1 MVRRF
6 TTWLLLPALFLGTGC
21 SREQQVIVLGTTDVH
36 GSLFDHNLV
45 YDRPHEQSL
54 AHVATMVENIR
65 GQQEGTVF
73 LLDAGDIL
81 QGTPATYYANY
92 VDTLRPHL
100 VARAMNLLRYDA
112 GTVGNHDIEAGPKVY
127 RRVERQL
134 EHPWLAANI
143 VDTRTEL
150 CAFKPYAL
158 IERDGVRM
166 AVIGLTTPSVPNW
179 LPPHMWSN
187 MRFDDMVQT
196 AQRWVDE
203 IRRTEKPDL
212 IVGLFHAGHDY
223 TYQGGSYD
231 QHCNENASIVVAEKV
246 AGFDLI
252 MIGHD
257 HDAHCRRYANPD
269 GDSVLV
275 LDPAAGAQYVAKA
288 TIKLKRNL
296 FGRITSKTIEG
307 ELISTKGEEP
317 CPSFLATLSD
327 DLDTLK
333 RFVAQPIGT
342 FAQRM
347 SSRRTYVE
355 PTAFIDFIHRAQ
367 LEHTG
372 ADVSFVAPLSLEAA
386 IEQGKINMG
395 DLFKLYRFENF
406 LYTMILYGHEI
417 QRYLEYSA
425 GLWFNTMTAP
435 SDHLLRFKS
444 DTSGRPVTDGKGGYM
459 LASNYYNLD
468 CAAGLRYQIDVRQPE
483 GQRVRILGMA
493 DGRPFHPDTLYSVAI
508 NSYRG
513 NGGGGHLT
521 QGVGLSSEVLHRRQV
536 ASSVYDIRRI
546 IADLIARQPS
556 PITPESMNCWQVM
569 PTEWTLQAGER
580 DLGLLFPRT
589 TNSKQNQ
596 PR

>member
-6 TTWLLLPALFLGTGC
+6 TIWLLLSTLILSMGC
-21 SREQQVIVLGTTDVH
+21 SREQQVIILGTTDMH
-36 GSLFDHNLV
+36 GSLFEHNLV
-45 YDRPHEQSL
+45 YNRPQAHSL
-54 AHVATMVENIR
+54 AHVATMVDKIR
-65 GQQEGTVF
+65 GQQEGAVF

-92 VDTLRPHL
+92 VDTLRPHI

-127 RRVERQL
+127 RRVERQF

-143 VDTRTEL
+143 VDTRTEQ

-179 LPPHMWSN
+179 LPPHMWPN

-203 IRRTEKPDL
+203 VHRTEQPD
-212 IVGLFHAGHDY
+212 IVVGLFHAGHDY

-231 QHCNENASIVVAEKV
+231 QHCNENASIIVAQEV

-252 MIGHD
+252 IIGHD
-257 HDAHCRRYANPD
+257 HDALCRRYANPQ

-275 LDPAAGAQYVAKA
+275 LDPASGGRYLARA
-288 TIKLKRNL
+288 TIRLRRNL
-296 FGRITSKTIEG
+296 LGRVVSKSVEG
-307 ELISTKGEEP
+307 ELLDTEQSQP
-317 CPSFLATLSD
+317 DPNFCSSLAS

-347 SSRRTYVE
+347 SSRRCYVE

-372 ADVSFVAPLSLEAA
+372 AEVSFVAPLSLEAA
-386 IEQGKINMG
+386 IEQGQINMG

-406 LYTMILYGHEI
+406 LYTMMLYGHEI
-417 QRYLEYSA
+417 QRYLEYCA

-435 SDHLLRFKS
+435 DVHLLRFKT
-444 DTSGRPVTDGKGGYM
+444 DTNGRPATDGKGAYL

-468 CAAGLRYQIDVRQPE
+468 CAAGLRYVIDVRQPE

-521 QGVGLSSEVLHRRQV
+521 QGVGLSPEVLHRRQV
-536 ASSVYDIRRI
+536 ASSVHDIRRI
-546 IADLIARQPS
+546 IAELIARQS
-556 PITPESMNCWQVM
+556 GPITPRSMNCWQVV
-569 PTEWTLQAGER
+569 PAEWTRRAAER
-580 DLGLLFPRT
+580 DLGLLFPPASTR
-589 TNSKQNQ
+589 KQNHQ
-596 PR
+596 R